1 MAMPLT
7 SSLTALSSPQGKQ
20 IKASSKTGYGQG
32 ISHDAEVLRQERKIF
47 IFSTDFFS
55 TYPLLT

>member
-1 MAMPLT
+1 MAMPFT
-7 SSLTALSSPQGKQ
+7 SSLTRVVGAARQQ